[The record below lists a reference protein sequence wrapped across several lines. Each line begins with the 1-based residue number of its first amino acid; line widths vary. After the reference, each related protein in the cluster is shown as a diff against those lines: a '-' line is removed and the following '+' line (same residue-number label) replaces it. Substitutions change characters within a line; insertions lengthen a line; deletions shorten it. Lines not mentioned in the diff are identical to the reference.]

1 MRMTYSSDVNPH
13 DAALRAAIA
22 AAADVLRFDNR
33 PGSIERQCTIG
44 LFVAAL
50 SDRLALGFPR
60 SADALKAVVFSPAT
74 SDNPVEASVTAAE
87 RHA

>member
-1 MRMTYSSDVNPH
+1 MNRSTNATPH

-33 PGSIERQCTIG
+33 PGSVARQCTLG

-50 SDRLALGFPR
+50 SDRLALAFPQ
-60 SADALKAVVFSPAT
+60 SADALKAIVFSPPT
-74 SDNPVEASVTAAE
+74 SGNPTQSPLQQPEQQQ
-87 RHA
+87 